1 METRAHHVLIGLFT
15 VIVVMAALLFGL
27 WLAKSSSDRQFAY
40 YQVVFNE
47 AVTGLT
53 QGGAVQYNGIKVG
66 DVTQLKLDKQD
77 PRKVIAWIRLGAD
90 TPVRQDTHAKLAL
103 TGVTGLAVIQLSGG
117 SPQSPPLEGKNGELP
132 VIVADPSPL
141 SRLLANGEDLV
152 MNINDVIARASA
164 LLSPE
169 NMDRV
174 SRTLD
179 HLDKATGAIAD
190 QRDDIR
196 ALLQQLAEASKRA
209 NDTLAQTQKLV
220 QTTNSLVDT
229 QGRATL
235 DSARNALASVERVT
249 ANVDH
254 LLSDNRASINGGIQ
268 GFSELAP
275 AIRELRD
282 AASSL
287 RGVTRRLDDNPAGF
301 LLGRDRSKEF
311 VP

>member
-15 VIVVMAALLFGL
+15 MIVVTAALLFAL

-40 YQVVFNE
+40 FQVVFNE
-47 AVTGLT
+47 AVMGLS
-53 QGGAVQYNGIKVG
+53 QGSAVQYNGIKVG

-77 PRKVIAWIRLGAD
+77 PRKVLARIRLGAD

-103 TGVTGLAVIQLSGG
+103 TGVTGLAIVQLSGG
-117 SPQSPPLEGKNGELP
+117 SPESPPLVGKNGELP

-141 SRLLANGEDLV
+141 SRILANGEDLV
-152 MNINDVIARASA
+152 MNINDVLARASA
-164 LLSPE
+164 VLSPE
-169 NMDRV
+169 NMDHL

-196 ALLQQLAEASKRA
+196 TLLRQLAEASKQA
-209 NDTLAQTQKLV
+209 NETLAQTQRLV
-220 QTTNSLVDT
+220 QSTNGLVDN
-229 QGRATL
+229 QARATL

-249 ANVDH
+249 ANIDRLV
-254 LLSDNRASINGGIQ
+254 SDNRAAISGGMQ
-268 GFSELAP
+268 GFNELGP
-275 AIRELRD
+275 AVRELRD

-287 RGVTRRLDDNPAGF
+287 RGISRRLDDNPAGF
-301 LLGRDRSKEF
+301 LLGRDRSREF

>member
-15 VIVVMAALLFGL
+15 VIVVAAALLFGL

-40 YQVVFNE
+40 YQIVFNE
-47 AVTGLT
+47 AVTGLS
-53 QGGAVQYNGIKVG
+53 QGSAVNYNGIKVG

-77 PRKVIAWIRLGAD
+77 PRKVLAQVRLGGD
-90 TPVRQDTHAKLAL
+90 TPVKQDTHAKLAL

-117 SPQSPPLEGKNGELP
+117 SPESPPLQGKAGELP
-132 VIVADPSPL
+132 QIVADPSPL
-141 SRLLANGEDLV
+141 SRILANGEDLV
-152 MNINDVIARASA
+152 MNINDVVARASA

-169 NMDRV
+169 NMDRI

-179 HLDKATGAIAD
+179 HLDKATGAVAD

-196 ALLQQLAEASKRA
+196 TLLKQLAEASRQA
-209 NDTLAQTQKLV
+209 NDTLAQTQRLV
-220 QTTNSLVDT
+220 QTANGLVDN
-229 QGRATL
+229 QGKATL

-249 ANVDH
+249 ANIDR
-254 LLSDNRASINGGIQ
+254 LLNDNRAAINGGMQ

-282 AASSL
+282 AAGSL
-287 RGVTRRLDDNPAGF
+287 RGVTRRLDDNPAGY

>member
-152 MNINDVIARASA
+152 MNINDVIARTSA

>member
-15 VIVVMAALLFGL
+15 MIVVVAALLFGL
-27 WLAKSSSDRQFAY
+27 WLAKSSADRQFSY

-47 AVTGLT
+47 AVTGLS
-53 QGGAVQYNGIKVG
+53 QGSAVNYNGIKVG

-77 PRKVIAWIRLGAD
+77 PRKVLALVRLGGD

-117 SPQSPPLEGKNGELP
+117 SPGSPPLEGKNGELP

-141 SRLLANGEDLV
+141 SRILANGEDLV
-152 MNINDVIARASA
+152 MNINDVVARASA
-164 LLSPE
+164 VLSPE
-169 NMDRV
+169 NMDRIG
-174 SRTLD
+174 RTLD

-196 ALLQQLAEASKRA
+196 VLLKQLAEASKQA

-220 QTTNSLVDT
+220 QSANGLVDN
-229 QGRATL
+229 QGKATL

-249 ANVDH
+249 ANIDRLVN
-254 LLSDNRASINGGIQ
+254 DNRASINGGMQ

-282 AASSL
+282 AAGSL
-287 RGVTRRLDDNPAGF
+287 RGVARRLDDNPTGF

>member
-15 VIVVMAALLFGL
+15 VIVVAAALLFGL

-40 YQVVFNE
+40 YQIVFNE
-47 AVTGLT
+47 AVTGLS
-53 QGGAVQYNGIKVG
+53 QGSAVNYNGIRVG

-77 PRKVIAWIRLGAD
+77 PRKVLAQVRLGGD
-90 TPVRQDTHAKLAL
+90 TPVKQDTHAKLAL

-117 SPQSPPLEGKNGELP
+117 SPESPPLQGKAGELP
-132 VIVADPSPL
+132 QIVADPSPL
-141 SRLLANGEDLV
+141 SRILANGEDLV
-152 MNINDVIARASA
+152 MNINDVVARASA

-169 NMDRV
+169 NMDRI

-179 HLDKATGAIAD
+179 HLDKATGAVAD

-196 ALLQQLAEASKRA
+196 TLLKQLAEASRQA
-209 NDTLAQTQKLV
+209 NDTLAQTQRLV
-220 QTTNSLVDT
+220 QTANGLVDN
-229 QGRATL
+229 QGKATL

-249 ANVDH
+249 ANIDR
-254 LLSDNRASINGGIQ
+254 LLNDNRAAINGGMQ

-282 AASSL
+282 AAGSL
-287 RGVTRRLDDNPAGF
+287 RGVTRRLDDNPAGY

>member
-15 VIVVMAALLFGL
+15 VIVVAAALLFAL
-27 WLAKSSSDRQFAY
+27 WLAKSSSDRQFSY
-40 YQVVFNE
+40 YEVVFNE
-47 AVTGLT
+47 AVTGLS
-53 QGGAVQYNGIKVG
+53 QGSAVQYNGIKVG

-77 PRKVIAWIRLGAD
+77 PRKVLAWIRLGGD

-117 SPQSPPLEGKNGELP
+117 SPGSPPLESRNGELP

-141 SRLLANGEDLV
+141 ARILANGEDLMV
-152 MNINDVIARASA
+152 NINEVLARASA

-196 ALLQQLAEASKRA
+196 TLLRQLAEASTQA
-209 NDTLAQTQKLV
+209 NETLAQTQKLV
-220 QTTNSLVDT
+220 QSTNGLVDN
-229 QGRATL
+229 QARATL
-235 DSARNALASVERVT
+235 DSAKNALASVERVT
-249 ANVDH
+249 ANIDQLV
-254 LLSDNRASINGGIQ
+254 SDNRAAINGGMQ
-268 GFSELAP
+268 GFSELGP
-275 AIRELRD
+275 AVRELRD
-282 AASSL
+282 AAGSL
-287 RGVTRRLDDNPAGF
+287 RGISRRLDDNPASF

>member
-15 VIVVMAALLFGL
+15 VLVVAAALLFAL
-27 WLAKSSSDRQFAY
+27 WLAKTSADRQFAY
-40 YQVVFNE
+40 YEVVFNE
-47 AVTGLT
+47 AVTGLS

-66 DVTQLKLDKQD
+66 DVTQLKLDPQD
-77 PRKVIAWIRLGAD
+77 PRKVLAWIRVGGD
-90 TPVRQDTHAKLAL
+90 TPVREDTHAKLAL

-117 SPQSPPLEGKNGELP
+117 SPQSPPLVGKNGQPP

-141 SRLLANGEDLV
+141 ARILANGEDLMV
-152 MNINDVIARASA
+152 NINEVLARASE

-196 ALLQQLAEASKRA
+196 TLLRQLAEASKQA
-209 NDTLAQTQKLV
+209 NDTLAQTQQLV
-220 QTTNSLVDT
+220 RNANGLIDS
-229 QGRATL
+229 QGRATF
-235 DSARNALASVERVT
+235 DSARNALASVERI
-249 ANVDH
+249 ANHIDQLVN
-254 LLSDNRASINGGIQ
+254 DNRAAISGGMQ
-268 GFSELAP
+268 GFNELGP
-275 AIRELRD
+275 AVRELRD

-287 RGVTRRLDDNPAGF
+287 RGITRRLDDNPAGF
-301 LLGRDRSKEF
+301 LLGREQNKEF

>member
-15 VIVVMAALLFGL
+15 VIVVAAALLFGL

-47 AVTGLT
+47 AVTGLS
-53 QGGAVQYNGIKVG
+53 QGSAVNYNGIKVG

-77 PRKVIAWIRLGAD
+77 PRKVLALLRLGSD

-117 SPQSPPLEGKNGELP
+117 SPGSPPLEGKNGELP

-141 SRLLANGEDLV
+141 SRILANGEDLV
-152 MNINDVIARASA
+152 MNINDVVARASA

-169 NMDRV
+169 NMDRIG
-174 SRTLD
+174 RTLE
-179 HLDKATGAIAD
+179 HLDKVTGAIAD

-196 ALLQQLAEASKRA
+196 ILLKQLAEASKQA

-220 QTTNSLVDT
+220 QSANGLVDN
-229 QGRATL
+229 QGKATL

-249 ANVDH
+249 ANIDRLVN
-254 LLSDNRASINGGIQ
+254 DNRASINGGMQ

-282 AASSL
+282 AAGSL
-287 RGVTRRLDDNPAGF
+287 RGVARRLDDNPTGF